1 MIIFGTKGYLYTLA
15 MLTLVCGRCGNPAAH
30 SLKKRVTKFSLFFIP
45 LFPISTKYV
54 TQCTFCG
61 AGQQISKEQADQLLA
76 QGAQPQQGY
85 GQPAAQPAGQD
96 HQHPTA

>member
-1 MIIFGTKGYLYTLA
+1 MIIFGTKTYLYTLA

-30 SLKKRVTKFSLFFIP
+30 ALKKRVVKFSLFFVP
-45 LFPISTKYV
+45 LFPINTKYL

-61 AGQQISKEQADQLLA
+61 AGQQITKEQAEQLQA
-76 QGAQPQQGY
+76 TPVGYPQQ
-85 GQPAAQPAGQD
+85 QAASAPAMPN